1 MPHIKVESFALS
13 RADALVEEGILD
25 FRARS
30 DERSDELW
38 AVTEEGQE
46 FLLHV
51 KPQSDH
57 ILIKYDKITRPLR
70 VSLLK
75 RALRK
80 VADALELD
88 ILSSNI
94 APKATDDRVASVYEK
109 SIKDFETNILPDKK
123 IRIEVGFGSGRHLLY
138 QARKH
143 PETLFI
149 GLEIHT
155 PSAQQVLKQI
165 ALQGLENVWVVNY
178 DARLFLEMLP
188 SDSIERIYVHFPVPW
203 DKKPHRRVI
212 SEAFNAEAMR
222 VLEPGGELE
231 LRTDS
236 DNYFAYAIETF
247 LQVPKTDFR
256 IRKNADLEVTSK
268 YEARWRR
275 MQKDIYDVYVKS
287 LFRSEPKKIEG
298 DFSFDIVKYKY
309 ENLSDLSRRP
319 QRFDG
324 YFVHIERVM
333 RIGEGGACIKC
344 SFGSFDRPEHKYLLL
359 GKEEGRYFA
368 SPPVK
373 TAVNLQAHKSLMEM
387 LNDVHGNPG
396 SKSDLGV

>member
-1 MPHIKVESFALS
+1 MPHIKVKPFELS
-13 RADALVEEGILD
+13 RAESLVRRGVLE
-25 FRARS
+25 FRAQT

-57 ILIKYDKITRPLR
+57 TLIKYDKITRPLR

-75 RALRK
+75 KALRK
-80 VADALELD
+80 VAEALELD

-94 APKATDDRVASVYEK
+94 APKTSDDRVASVYEK
-109 SIKDFETNILPDKK
+109 SIKDFEEDILPDKK

-138 QARKH
+138 QAQKH
-143 PETLFI
+143 PDRLFI

-165 ALQGLENVWVVNY
+165 ALQELDNIWVVNY

-188 SDSIERIYVHFPVPW
+188 SNTVERIYVHFPVPW

-236 DNYFAYAIETF
+236 DNYFSYALSTF
-247 LQVPKTDFR
+247 LSVPKTDFR

-287 LFRSEPKKIEG
+287 LFHSEEKKIEG
-298 DFSFDIVKYKY
+298 EFNFDIVKYKY
-309 ENLSDLSRRP
+309 GALKCLKRTP
-319 QRFDG
+319 IRFERF
-324 YFVHIERVM
+324 FVHIERVY
-333 RIGEGGACIKC
+333 RIGEENTLLKC
-344 SFGSFDRPEHKYLLL
+344 SFGSFDRPEHKYIVL
-359 GKEEGRYFA
+359 GKEEKRYVA

-373 TAVNLQAHKSLMEM
+373 TAVNLNAHIALMEIIE
-387 LNDVHGNPG
+387 DVHCH
-396 SKSDLGV
+396 